1 MSEAQN
7 ALKFQSRTREEKRN
21 GDTKTLRTEGMEQSI
36 MEVRELKNR
45 DGQVGIGRERKG
57 LGEAVKEKGRRRGG
71 GAPLPPRSKRELLK
85 KSVPP
90 APAAA
95 PQPIQT
101 HYSEKAHS
109 LMASVV
115 GSPRRGP
122 GTASP
127 DAHGNTAESFSKK
140 SFAVGLRSG
149 EGESGGG
156 GGEWVADARGLPSGN
171 SSHPIVLSL
180 RRSRCTRLGCPDG

>member
-45 DGQVGIGRERKG
+45 DGQVGIGRKG
-57 LGEAVKEKGRRRGG
+57 LSEAVKEKGRRRGG

-101 HYSEKAHS
+101 HYLEKAHS

-127 DAHGNTAESFSKK
+127 DAHRNTAESFSKK

-149 EGESGGG
+149 EGESGGWG
-156 GGEWVADARGLPSGN
+156 SPTHADSLPAI
-171 SSHPIVLSL
+171 HPI
-180 RRSRCTRLGCPDG
+180 RLF